1 MKAARV
7 LVLSAIVFALSGAAP
22 ALAQGGADLS
32 LSISA
37 PGSATADEPLTF
49 TLRVTNAGPDAAKH
63 THVFD
68 RLPPDVILTSTS
80 VGGVFDPANDRIV
93 WKEGTL
99 APSATVSEWV
109 RVTPIHPGTVT
120 DEARVTTSS
129 TDPTIPNRD
138 SSDVTVQ
145 AQPGVEYIA
154 VRDTGVVPSF
164 RDVPLGG
171 VLQWDFFGPSAHEI
185 TDAAGLG
192 FLDTGAIAPVNYS
205 RFTFDVSGEIRTKDL
220 DTFPANTGKIV
231 IPVQVAPVSGTVSSA
246 FTVTWAL
253 SAPAAG
259 LVEDVQIK
267 RPGVDWTP
275 WRRGESTLLEDTF
288 QPDAG
293 PGTYAF
299 RSRLR
304 NSSTGVFSRFGPPVT
319 IAVT

>member
-1 MKAARV
+1 MKAALV
-7 LVLSAIVFALSGAAP
+7 LVLSAAAFTLFGAVP
-22 ALAQGGADLS
+22 ALAQGTADLS
-32 LSISA
+32 VSISA
-37 PGSATADEPLTF
+37 PGSVTADQPLTF
-49 TLRVTNAGPDAAKH
+49 TLRVTNAGPDPAKH
-63 THVFD
+63 THIFD
-68 RLPPDVILTSTS
+68 PLPPDVILDAVSE
-80 VGGVFDPANDRIV
+80 GGAFDPVTDRVI

-99 APSATVSEWV
+99 APSASLSEWAT
-109 RVTPIHPGTVT
+109 VTPIHPGTVT
-120 DEARVTTSS
+120 DEARTTTSS
-129 TDPTIPNRD
+129 IDPTTPDRA
-138 SSDVTVQ
+138 SSHVTVQ
-145 AQPGVEYIA
+145 AEPGVEYIS

-171 VLQWDFFGPSAHEI
+171 VLQWDFFGPSVHQI
-185 TDAAGLG
+185 TDSQGLG
-192 FLDTGAIAPVNYS
+192 FLDTGAIDPLNYS

-231 IPVQVAPVSGTVSSA
+231 IPVQVAPASGTVSSA

-253 SAPAAG
+253 SPPPAG

-267 RPGVDWTP
+267 RPGVAWTA
-275 WRRGESTLLEDTF
+275 WRRGQSTLLADTF

-304 NSSTGVFSRFGPPVT
+304 NSSTGDFSRFGPPVT